1 MMNKTI
7 LMLSVSCM
15 SFIAGADLCYASF
28 NPYGTPP
35 ELSAAML
42 KSHVST
48 HTSHLT
54 AAHLSSLED
63 FDEDDLFVTLTRSL
77 SSDLSPLRGR
87 GGKGTLSSSGLT
99 RGSRL
104 KKSAA
109 LSDLD
114 TPVKPE
120 YDREKRPEYDQSTS
134 PLRGEAELR
143 SRTGEGDNKNIQ
155 LAAACFVT
163 DTTDCSGN
171 EFAGNNADD
180 DNGGVPPGGGDDYE
194 LDNDKRCIEE
204 GYTKTSCPE
213 GYEAVNFCPYDN
225 RYFEYCRALC
235 PSDYV
240 TCEPP
245 YYGVGEVCDGKYA
258 SCKCTPCGSGYD
270 YTTIP
275 EGYVQDGEAC
285 LDCDGKT
292 KYKIKP
298 NPCDGFMD
306 CGSAGPEAGAES
318 CLSGTETLYDNCKPC
333 PNECSLDSCPSPYTC
348 KKEECSNKYC
358 KTGCQSGYEWN
369 SKTQTCTEEC
379 DSSYKYAC
387 DGSGETGYG
396 EACNGLYKSCS
407 CTENCYTWSSSS
419 GCYNPYQYTCSG
431 PGAIP
436 GSDSCNGLYSYCSCE
451 DKTEGIYYYGDTK
464 GCTCNENYCSL
475 YNIYKYT
482 CNEEHELPDEKY
494 RCCNDMYSRCKCEE
508 PYVWRYENGKYGCY
522 CPEEYKYT
530 CSADSCESPAGL
542 VCDNKYKECS
552 CSCGYGC
559 GKGDTLVTEDYN
571 TDGDTSFAI
580 FSWSDNDGG
589 YCRADRYST
598 NTGNTTAFVCIVG
611 GIEDW

>member
-15 SFIAGADLCYASF
+15 SFIAGADLCYAGF
-28 NPYGTPP
+28 NPDDTPP
-35 ELSAAML
+35 VLNAAML

-63 FDEDDLFVTLTRSL
+63 IAELTLPENS
-77 SSDLSPLRGR
+77 GR
-87 GGKGTLSSSGLT
+87 
-99 RGSRL
+99 
-104 KKSAA
+104 
-109 LSDLD
+109 
-114 TPVKPE
+114 
-120 YDREKRPEYDQSTS
+120 DREGFKPSLTLPNSLGREN
-134 PLRGEAELR
+134 RGEFPNSLGKE
-143 SRTGEGDNKNIQ
+143 EKDDKIK

-163 DTTDCSGN
+163 DTSGCSGN
-171 EFAGNNADD
+171 EFSGNNADED
-180 DNGGVPPGGGDDYE
+180 DGGVPPGGPGDDYE

-204 GYTKTSCPE
+204 GYTQTSCPE
-213 GYEAVNFCPYDN
+213 GYEPYNYCPYDN
-225 RYFEYCRALC
+225 TYFERCRKLC
-235 PSDYV
+235 PSNYV
-240 TCEPP
+240 ECEKP
-245 YYGVGEVCDGKYA
+245 YYGVGEACEGKYA
-258 SCKCTPCGSGYD
+258 SCRKDTGKACLEENPEYTNRCGWGQTLGDDRCSYDSSYGICCNTCAGYP
-270 YTTIP
+270 YTKDNIP
-275 EGYVQDGEAC
+275 NGYVQDGEPC
-285 LDCDGKT
+285 VDCDGNEKV
-292 KYKIKP
+292 KIKP
-298 NPCDGFMD
+298 NPCDGYMD
-306 CGSAGPEAGAES
+306 CGSVGGEWGAKT
-318 CLSGTETLYDNCKPC
+318 CLSGTTIMYDNCKPC
-333 PNECSLDSCPSPYTC
+333 PNRGTLNRCPEHYICTY
-348 KKEECSNKYC
+348 EECSNKYYP
-358 KTGCQSGYEWN
+358 TGCESGYKWN

-419 GCYNPYQYTCSG
+419 GCSNPYQYTCSG
-431 PGAIP
+431 PGAKP
-436 GSDSCNGLYSYCSCE
+436 GSGSCNGLYSYCSCE

-464 GCTCNENYCSL
+464 GCTCNENYCSR

-508 PYVWRYENGKYGCY
+508 PYVWRYENGEYGCY

-580 FSWSDNDGG
+580 FSWSDDDGG

-611 GIEDW
+611 GQEDW

>member
-1 MMNKTI
+1 MRSFSVIIRFVKTNVINNRGAIMMNKTV

-15 SFIAGADLCYASF
+15 SFIAGADLCYAGF
-28 NPYGTPP
+28 NLYGTPP
-35 ELSAAML
+35 VLSAAML

-54 AAHLSSLED
+54 AAHLSSPED
-63 FDEDDLFVTLTRSL
+63 FAELTLPEN
-77 SSDLSPLRGR
+77 SDLSLPTDLVSSLSYPLPKDLGRGR
-87 GGKGTLSSSGLT
+87 GGFHNT
-99 RGSRL
+99 
-104 KKSAA
+104 A
-109 LSDLD
+109 L
-114 TPVKPE
+114 
-120 YDREKRPEYDQSTS
+120 
-134 PLRGEAELR
+134 
-143 SRTGEGDNKNIQ
+143 IQ

-171 EFAGNNADD
+171 EFVGNNADE
-180 DNGGVPPGGGDDYE
+180 DNGGVPPGGDDYE
-194 LDNDKRCIEE
+194 LDDEKRCEEE
-204 GYTKTSCPE
+204 GYTMTDCPE
-213 GYEAVNFCPYDN
+213 DSDPINFCPYDN
-225 RYFEYCRALC
+225 THFEKCKANC
-235 PSDYV
+235 PSNYV
-240 TCEPP
+240 TCEEP
-245 YYGVGEVCDGKYA
+245 YHGVGEACGDKYA
-258 SCKCTPCGSGYD
+258 SCECTPCSSGYD

-306 CGSAGPEAGAES
+306 CGSMGPEAGANT
-318 CLSGTETLYDNCKPC
+318 CQSGTEIKYDNCKPC
-333 PNECSLDSCPSPYTC
+333 PNECSMDSCPSPYTC

-358 KTGCQSGYEWN
+358 KNGCQSGYVWN
-369 SKTQTCTEEC
+369 ASAQTCTEEC

-419 GCYNPYQYTCSG
+419 GCSNPYQYTCSG
-431 PGAIP
+431 PGAKP
-436 GSDSCNGLYSYCSCE
+436 GSGSCNGLYSYCSCE

-464 GCTCNENYCSL
+464 GCTCNENYCSR

-508 PYVWRYENGKYGCY
+508 PYVWRYENGEYGCY

-611 GIEDW
+611 GQEDW